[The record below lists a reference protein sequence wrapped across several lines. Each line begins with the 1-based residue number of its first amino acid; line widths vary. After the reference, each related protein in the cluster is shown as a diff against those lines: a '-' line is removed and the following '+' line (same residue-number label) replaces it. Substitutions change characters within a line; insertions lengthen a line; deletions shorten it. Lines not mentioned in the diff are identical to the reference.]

1 MREFGQKM
9 VAAKSWQEL
18 EQAVLASIGPS
29 GFMEV
34 ARFNMDLVI
43 AKEKGASA
51 PKIVRLV
58 EGNPLIMK
66 QRSEHV
72 PDTASY
78 APRSASSSMSARGGI
93 HLSCDLM
100 ANSLAPYGT
109 IAALQVARE
118 LGAKVE
124 APLTAAAGS
133 AKALSPGRTAR
144 FLRF

>member
-1 MREFGQKM
+1 MTIRQIAVERFSVVSSNPFAEVLSSLEASIGHPDMREFGQKM

-29 GFMEV
+29 GFMEFT
-34 ARFNMDLVI
+34 RFNLDLVI

-72 PDTASY
+72 PDTASH
-78 APRSASSSMSARGGI
+78 APR
-93 HLSCDLM
+93 
-100 ANSLAPYGT
+100 
-109 IAALQVARE
+109 
-118 LGAKVE
+118 
-124 APLTAAAGS
+124 
-133 AKALSPGRTAR
+133 
-144 FLRF
+144 